1 MKSWQFFLLLPFL
14 FLFVGHSFAQTP
26 QIGGYVPEDSVALS
40 KIPVADLEAL
50 KGASLP
56 ESHNIL
62 TNLLMPLYQGE
73 VCSCV
78 GMAVAHAYAILYAD
92 WTKTCHGKAEW
103 LKFSGSYVYNHVKLP
118 GHTCREGARIDSAL
132 QLLVDRG
139 ICLEKDFPNS
149 PTKCTPKPGSKD
161 FKAASPYKIKGYE
174 QVFLKAEW
182 RQDKDKVIE
191 KIKTAV
197 SANVPVIVGMRLP
210 LSFQDCKTG
219 IWPWSAP
226 PPGEQLICHAMV
238 VTAYDKNHF
247 TVLNSQGEGWGD
259 KGYTKI
265 KIEDIKQHDML
276 ITAFLMHSLPCD

>member
-1 MKSWQFFLLLPFL
+1 MKIRFNFL
-14 FLFVGHSFAQTP
+14 FSSILFLIAGQTFAQTP
-26 QIGGYVPEDSVALS
+26 AIGGYIPEDSVALS
-40 KIPVADLEAL
+40 KIPLADLEAL

-62 TNLLMPLYQGE
+62 TNLLTPLYQGD

-78 GMAVAHAYAILYAD
+78 GMAVAHAYAILHAD
-92 WTKTCHGKAEW
+92 LTKTCHQKAEW

-132 QLLVDRG
+132 QLLVDKG
-139 ICLEKDFPNS
+139 ICREDDFANS
-149 PTKCTPKPGSKD
+149 STKCTPKPSKKD
-161 FKAASPYKIKGYE
+161 FEAASAYKIKGYE
-174 QVFLKAEW
+174 QVFLKSEW
-182 RQDKDKVIE
+182 KQDKDKVIE
-191 KIKTAV
+191 KIKVAV

-219 IWPWSAP
+219 IWTWSAP

-238 VTAYDKNHF
+238 ITAYDKNHF
-247 TVLNSQGEGWGD
+247 TVLNSQGEGWG
-259 KGYTKI
+259 KNGYTKI

-276 ITAFLMHSLPCD
+276 ITGFLMHPLPCH